1 MSAVFR
7 LEMPARVSDYYCPVN
22 LYLKK
27 EVLCV
32 PCLNLSISLHS
43 KHWVRYCQMK
53 F

>member
-7 LEMPARVSDYYCPVN
+7 LEMPARVSDYYFPVN

-27 EVLCV
+27 EALCI
-32 PCLNLSISLHS
+32 PRLYRSISLHS